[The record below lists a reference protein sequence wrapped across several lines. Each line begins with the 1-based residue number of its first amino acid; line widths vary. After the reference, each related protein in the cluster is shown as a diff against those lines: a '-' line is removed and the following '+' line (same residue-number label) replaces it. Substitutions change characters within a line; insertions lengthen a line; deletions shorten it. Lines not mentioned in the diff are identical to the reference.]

1 MEEFAPAAQ
10 LIQVDRPIKYA
21 AFPRMQRA
29 PINPEQA
36 EMSEIPIVQPEQPK
50 PVVKAVKA
58 TKGAKAKPVAKAAR
72 RREEVPMAVPVAP
85 EPVLVQAAPR
95 LQRAEIAPARGL
107 QIADEPPANPTQ
119 VFWQIVGAFN
129 WHNRS
134 DGPIGRDHINGVLR
148 QQTATNLR
156 AFKNE
161 YVVEYNRLR
170 DILRAD
176 GILARNNLNTFGG
189 EAQVISHVIALGHD
203 QYVTLSLDMEILQFL
218 IESNECISL
227 NELLPAELS
236 L

>member
-1 MEEFAPAAQ
+1 MEMDEFAPAAQ
-10 LIQVDRPIKYA
+10 LIQVDRQLKYA

-50 PVVKAVKA
+50 PAVKA
-58 TKGAKAKPVAKAAR
+58 TKAAKAKPVAKAAR
-72 RREEVPMAVPVAP
+72 RRGEIPVAP
-85 EPVLVQAAPR
+85 EPVLQAPR
-95 LQRAEIAPARGL
+95 LQRADIAPARGL

-134 DGPIGRDHINGVLR
+134 DGLIGRDHINGVLR

-176 GILARNNLNTFGG
+176 GILARNNINTFGG

-227 NELLPAELS
+227 NELLPAELA